1 MKKLT
6 SNYKTEK
13 KNRLLYIERKL
24 KHIKISEYK
33 PGITCVNYFTMI

>member
-13 KNRLLYIERKL
+13 NNRLFYIESKAETHKNIR
-24 KHIKISEYK
+24 I
-33 PGITCVNYFTMI
+33 

>member
-13 KNRLLYIERKL
+13 KNRLLYIESKDKTHKNIR
-24 KHIKISEYK
+24 I
-33 PGITCVNYFTMI
+33 

>member
-13 KNRLLYIERKL
+13 NNRLLYIESKVETHKNIR
-24 KHIKISEYK
+24 I
-33 PGITCVNYFTMI
+33 